1 MVNKHKEKCVK
12 NKLLLILAIISLL
25 FVGCGKVEKK
35 PQYNYMDAKQSAEA
49 IRANKE
55 VVFVDIQV
63 EEDFEEEHLKGAI
76 ATYSYP
82 VKTPQDNTKLLSSLV
97 KIKTD
102 DKVVIVCPRGG
113 GGAERAYDLLAKNGI
128 AKSNLYILT
137 DGQYGWPRD
146 EIKDVL
152 ISE

>member
-1 MVNKHKEKCVK
+1 MK
-12 NKLLLILAIISLL
+12 NKLLLILAIASLL
-25 FVGCGKVEKK
+25 FVGCGKVDKK

-49 IRANKE
+49 IRANKK
-55 VVFVDIQV
+55 VVFVDIQ
-63 EEDFEEEHLKGAI
+63 EKEDFDEEHLKGAI
-76 ATYSYP
+76 ATFSYP
-82 VKTPQDNTKLLSSLV
+82 VKTPQDNIKLLSALP
-97 KIKTD
+97 KIKTN

-113 GGAERAYDLLAKNGI
+113 GGAERAYDLLVKNGI
-128 AKSNLYILT
+128 VKSRLYILT